1 MLIDPAGRCLGKSEI
16 SITTPE
22 PAGRRK
28 LAPQLKKAGTSVFAR
43 ERLAALIS
51 VTFSLRDRLS
61 LNRKFQGDHP
71 PML

>member
-1 MLIDPAGRCLGKSEI
+1 MP
-16 SITTPE
+16 
-22 PAGRRK
+22 RR
-28 LAPQLKKAGTSVFAR
+28 LDFTGPIFRLLVFFGAGTSVFAR

-61 LNRKFQGDHP
+61 LDGKFQGDDT